1 MANISESMTKPQTAQ
16 ARIEHFKICV
26 RAVFPNAK
34 SVRTGGALSSSIA
47 TMDIGTFVEGDDIH
61 MVTASMHRIY
71 ARFGEEYW
79 VTNFERTGKT
89 DDIGKDILS
98 PCGHF
103 VTYTEA
109 ELIKRLKR
117 VKKFLATGEW

>member
-1 MANISESMTKPQTAQ
+1 MANISESITGQ

-26 RAVFPNAK
+26 RAVFPK
-34 SVRTGGALSSSIA
+34 SKSIHTSGNLSSAIA
-47 TMDIGTFVEGDDIH
+47 AMDIGTFVEGDTIH

-79 VTNFERTGKT
+79 VTNFERTGRK
-89 DDIGKDILS
+89 DDIGNDIIS
-98 PCGHF
+98 SCGHF
-103 VTYTEA
+103 VTYTDA

-117 VKKFLATGEW
+117 VKKFLETGEWQS

>member
-1 MANISESMTKPQTAQ
+1 MANISESMTKQ

-26 RAVFPNAK
+26 RAVFPNSK
-34 SVRTGGALSSSIA
+34 SVRLGGALSSSIA
-47 TMDIGTFVEGDDIH
+47 TMDIGTFVEGDDIC

-79 VTNFERTGKT
+79 VTNFDRTGKK

-98 PCGHF
+98 PCGNF
-103 VTYTEA
+103 VTYTDS

-117 VKKFLATGEW
+117 VKKFLETGEW